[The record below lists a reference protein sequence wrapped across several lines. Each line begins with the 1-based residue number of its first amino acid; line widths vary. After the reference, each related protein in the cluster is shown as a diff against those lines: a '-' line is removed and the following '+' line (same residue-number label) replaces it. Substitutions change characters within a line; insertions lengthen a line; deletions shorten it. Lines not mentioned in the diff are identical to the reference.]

1 MHRLTRYA
9 LAFIG
14 PAGGAVAQF
23 ALSLLLLRTLSPQDF
38 GGFSV
43 LLVASQFS
51 WGIWSAL
58 FGALLPVLMAQ
69 ADARLRAV
77 KVDCVF
83 ATNLLAAIPVSLL
96 FFALSLRLHFT
107 SLEAGLFAL
116 YVGLALLRWFARAY
130 AYACG
135 RQIAVLMSDLAYS
148 FAMLGACGMLLVAPV
163 EPLLL
168 ACGALALGSGIG
180 LLAFGGAH
188 LLRQFVQLR
197 PSSIGHYAALWREHT
212 GWSLLGVLTTEATT
226 NAHSYIVTLV
236 AGPGQFALI
245 AASALVTRPAT
256 VVLNALNEYE
266 RAQMAREIA
275 AGDGSALRRSMRFF
289 RAMLGVAWLG
299 TGVAIAGLLGLAP
312 RLVYPVHYD
321 LVPLAWG
328 AAMWMAVIAVRVLR
342 APESAMMQGGGAF
355 RTLAHASVWS
365 AIVSIAAVLTMLWL
379 AAPIWS
385 ILGILA
391 GELVFGWRLW
401 PAARRWRLANM
412 PERRGADG
420 MMAGATS

>member
-1 MHRLTRYA
+1 MRRLTRYA

-23 ALSLLLLRTLSPQDF
+23 ALSLLLLRSLSASDF

-51 WGIWSAL
+51 WGVWSAL
-58 FGALLPVLMAQ
+58 FGAALPVLIARADPREGGAQ
-69 ADARLRAV
+69 
-77 KVDCVF
+77 VDSLF
-83 ATNLLAAIPVSLL
+83 AANLLGAVPIALL
-96 FFALSLRLHFT
+96 FFGLSLRLHFT
-107 SLEAGLFAL
+107 PVEAALFAV
-116 YVGLALLRWFARAY
+116 YVGFALLRWFGRAHAY
-130 AYACG
+130 ALG
-135 RQIAVLMSDLAYS
+135 RQDRVLASDMAYCLAIL
-148 FAMLGACGMLLVAPV
+148 AACALLLVQPLA
-163 EPLLL
+163 PLLL
-168 ACGALALGSGIG
+168 ACGALALGAVAGVI
-180 LLAFGGAH
+180 AFGRAH
-188 LLRQFVQLR
+188 LVRQFVRLH
-197 PSSIGHYAALWREHT
+197 PSSLRQYAPLWRAHT

-256 VVLNALNEYE
+256 VVLNALNDYE

-275 AGDGSALRRSMRFF
+275 SGDAGALRRSMRFF
-289 RAMLGVAWLG
+289 RAMLGAAWAG
-299 TGVAIAGLLGLAP
+299 TGLLIAALFLFVP
-312 RLVYPVHYD
+312 RLVYPGHYD
-321 LVPLAWG
+321 LGLLAWG

-365 AIVSIAAVLTMLWL
+365 AIVSVVAVLLMLAL

-401 PAARRWRLANM
+401 PAARRWFAEHMAPLGRL
-412 PERRGADG
+412 P
-420 MMAGATS
+420 AGAAA